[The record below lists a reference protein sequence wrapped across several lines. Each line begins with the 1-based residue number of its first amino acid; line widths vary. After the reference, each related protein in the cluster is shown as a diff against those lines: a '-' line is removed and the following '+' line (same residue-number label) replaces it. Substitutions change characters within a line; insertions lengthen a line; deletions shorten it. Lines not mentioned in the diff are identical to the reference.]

1 MISCELGIANSSA
14 AILFTYISS
23 DSYKCIEMEA
33 KKPYVIA
40 IIVQVIY
47 TGMFII
53 SKAAFD
59 KGINTFVFIFYR
71 QAASSLLLLPVAVFL
86 ES

>member
-1 MISCELGIANSSA
+1 
-14 AILFTYISS
+14 
-23 DSYKCIEMEA
+23 MEA

-47 TGMFII
+47 TGIFII